1 METDGCM
8 GGEAFAAAALF
19 YGPHGTRIN
28 YGDTYAGEVGTCRG
42 ESSKTTSSGLVIN

>member
-28 YGDTYAGEVGTCRG
+28 YGDTYDGKASVCRA
-42 ESSKTTSSGLVIN
+42 KTTTSSGLVIN